1 MKPIITQQEVLV
13 LTGTEFTS
21 RTYQKKGAA
30 ETANDPSQKERLKD
44 DCWNGMLNDNLP
56 EAFALADPNAEMYIF
71 QMREEQHFLLLE
83 MGESPLDVDP
93 FYSIDPYHFMTM
105 KFFS

>member
-1 MKPIITQQEVLV
+1 MKPNITQQEVLV
-13 LTGTEFTS
+13 LTGTQFTS
-21 RTYQKKGAA
+21 RTYQEKDAA
-30 ETANDPSQKERLKD
+30 ETAKNLSEKEKLKD
-44 DCWNGMLNDNLP
+44 DCWNGMLNDRLP

-71 QMREEQHFLLLE
+71 EMREEQHFLVLE
-83 MGESPLDVDP
+83 MGESPLEIDS